1 MAAAPAAQPP
11 TPVSPVE
18 WMLGL
23 LDAVGSQ
30 PLGARRRQ
38 CPNPGHGGD
47 TDPSLS
53 ITARETGGV
62 KLHCFAGCPETDI
75 LAALGL
81 GLRQLYQP
89 PGVSPSRY
97 AATARLNLAFPPMA
111 VRHGHPAA
119 RGFRFETAHAYGP
132 AAGAGGRIT
141 GHRLLRWRLPTTGA
155 KELEWE
161 TTLASGATAPGLL
174 GAPLRALPLYLEPD
188 VRAATVLHHLPGHT
202 HQRVLVVESESTV
215 DSLHAWNAKLWAGG
229 APDELTSWCATTWA
243 GGARSVN
250 TDRLASILGNHP
262 HTVLMPDF
270 DQPGLA
276 CLRTMLAAGLGPAVL
291 LGQPDEDA
299 RDLYRRL
306 GPQRFARA
314 VDHALA
320 TAHTGRE
327 PAVVT
332 VATDRLD
339 NLPLA
344 GLGRLLANGHTPA
357 ARPVPPTPLPHPTT
371 GPATRHH
378 PQDTPGRATAASPGT
393 TAAAHRAGH
402 PTPRAQPT
410 AASRPGPPARL
421 DGRSHLPSPPP
432 PAPPVAPRPRSP
444 R

>member
-1 MAAAPAAQPP
+1 VAAAPAAQPL
-11 TPVSPVE
+11 TQANPVE
-18 WMLGL
+18 WVLGL

-75 LAALGL
+75 LTALGL

-89 PGVSPSRY
+89 PGVSPRRY

-132 AAGAGGRIT
+132 AAGTGDRIT

-161 TTLASGATAPGLL
+161 TTLATGATAPGLM
-174 GAPLRALPLYLEPD
+174 GTPLRALPLYLEPD
-188 VRAATVLHHLPGHT
+188 VRAATALHHLPGHT

-215 DSLHAWNAKLWAGG
+215 DSLHAWNAKLWASR

-243 GGARSVN
+243 GGAHAVN

-276 CLRTMLAAGLGPAVL
+276 CLRTMLAAGLRPAVL
-291 LGQPDEDA
+291 LGQPEEDA

-320 TAHTGRE
+320 TARAGRD
-327 PAVVT
+327 PVVT
-332 VATDRLD
+332 VAIDRLD

-344 GLGRLLANGHTPA
+344 GLGRLLANGHPTRA
-357 ARPVPPTPLPHPTT
+357 ARPVPSTPLPRPTSST
-371 GPATRHH
+371 SSATRHH
-378 PQDTPGRATAASPGT
+378 RDISGH
-393 TAAAHRAGH
+393 AAAAPPNPGAAARRTDR
-402 PTPRAQPT
+402 PLPRAQPT
-410 AASRPGPPARL
+410 AASHPGPPTRL
-421 DGRSHLPSPPP
+421 DGPGHLPAPPPPP
-432 PAPPVAPRPRSP
+432 PAAPRPRSP

>member
-1 MAAAPAAQPP
+1 VAAAPAAQQP
-11 TPVSPVE
+11 TPANPVE
-18 WMLGL
+18 WVLGL

-75 LAALGL
+75 LTALGL

-89 PGVSPSRY
+89 PGVSPRRY
-97 AATARLNLAFPPMA
+97 AATARLNLAFPPMT
-111 VRHGHPAA
+111 VRQGHPAA

-132 AAGAGGRIT
+132 AAGTGDRIT

-161 TTLASGATAPGLL
+161 TTLASGATAPGLM
-174 GAPLRALPLYLEPD
+174 GTPLRALPLYLEPD
-188 VRAATVLHHLPGHT
+188 VRAATVLHRLPGHT

-215 DSLHAWNAKLWAGG
+215 DSLHAWNAKLWANRE
-229 APDELTSWCATTWA
+229 PDELTSWCATTWA
-243 GGARSVN
+243 GGAHAVN

-291 LGQPDEDA
+291 LGQPEEDA

-320 TAHTGRE
+320 TAHTGRD
-327 PAVVT
+327 PVVT
-332 VATDRLD
+332 VAADRLD

-344 GLGRLLANGHTPA
+344 RLGRLLANGHPTPA
-357 ARPVPPTPLPHPTT
+357 VRPVPSTPLPRPTGST
-371 GPATRHH
+371 SSATRYH
-378 PQDTPGRATAASPGT
+378 QDTSGH
-393 TAAAHRAGH
+393 TAAAPPNPGAAARRTDR
-402 PTPRAQPT
+402 PLPRAQPT
-410 AASRPGPPARL
+410 VASRPGPPARL
-421 DGRSHLPSPPP
+421 DGPRQLPAPPP
-432 PAPPVAPRPRSP
+432 PPPVTPRPRSP